1 MSLRT
6 TLLEALKQAM
16 KNKDTKQVSVL
27 RLLLSDIKKQEIDAK
42 KELTDADIQKIIATS
57 VKRLKDAMADFGKG
71 GRQDLVDDAQY
82 EVDVLTVYLPAQ
94 LSDDEVRAIVTQ
106 VAADLGASSSDM
118 GKVMGAVMAKVQGQA
133 DGRRVREMVSSVL
146 AQE

>member
-71 GRQDLVDDAQY
+71 DRQDLVDDAQY